1 LTYRISIVIEHDNN
15 GYFAYSPELPG
26 CVSQGKTYEDAMTN
40 IREAVNL
47 YLETLEP
54 EEREELSSKQISTS
68 SVEVSIA

>member
-1 LTYRISIVIEHDNN
+1 MTYRFSIVIEHDDN

-26 CVSQGKTYEDAMTN
+26 CISQGKTYEQTMLN
-40 IREAVNL
+40 IREAIDL

-54 EEREELSSKQISTS
+54 DERAELSSKQISTS